1 VFSFV
6 NYPTYWVQHWTL
18 ATLTYQILITY
29 DANLFINSSAVH
41 RGNYFISSKR
51 RAQWL
56 KFSNYHLLKI
66 YEQESTISGG
76 IFDIDKKKALVEE
89 LETKA
94 AQNDFWNDT
103 TSAHKTLKE
112 IKDTKRVIEP
122 WEKAFREIEELQQFY
137 EMAKAEADQDSLVEL
152 GSHAE
157 TLEKEISH
165 IEFIRKL
172 SGEDDNEPAILTIHS
187 GAGGTESCDWT
198 EMLYRMYLRWIER
211 KGFSYTVLDLL
222 PGEEAGLKS
231 VTIEVQ
237 GEYAYGHLKAEC
249 GVHRLVRISPF
260 DSNARRHTSF
270 ASVYSYP
277 IVESADDFELD
288 EKEIRIDTYR
298 SSGAGGQHVNKTDSA
313 VRMTH
318 IPTNIVVA
326 CQNERSQMKNRSVAL
341 KLLKARVRQHYKEI
355 DERERQSKLAEKKKI
370 EWGSQIRSYVL
381 HPYNLVKDHRTEVET
396 SNTQAV
402 LDGDIDM
409 FIEAYLLN
417 FQ

>member
-1 VFSFV
+1 M
-6 NYPTYWVQHWTL
+6 YTM
-18 ATLTYQILITY
+18 A
-29 DANLFINSSAVH
+29 
-41 RGNYFISSKR
+41 
-51 RAQWL
+51 
-56 KFSNYHLLKI
+56 
-66 YEQESTISGG
+66 
-76 IFDIDKKKALVEE
+76 EE
-89 LETKA
+89 EDDEA
-94 AQNDFWNDT
+94 
-103 TSAHKTLKE
+103 TLKE
-112 IKDTKRVIEP
+112 LIS
-122 WEKAFREIEELQQFY
+122 Q
-137 EMAKAEADQDSLVEL
+137 L
-152 GSHAE
+152 GD
-157 TLEKEISH
+157 LEKSVDH

-172 SGEDDNEPAILTIHS
+172 SGEDDDAPAILTIHS

-198 EMLYRMYLRWIER
+198 DMLYRMYCRWIER
-211 KGFSYTVLDLL
+211 RNFTSNVLDYQ

-231 VTIEVQ
+231 VTLEVH
-237 GEYAYGHLKAEC
+237 GDYAYGHLRAES

-270 ASVYSYP
+270 SSVYSYP
-277 IVESADDFELD
+277 IAEEVDDYELD

-326 CQNERSQMKNRSVAL
+326 CQNERSQIKNRATAL
-341 KLLKARVRQHYKEI
+341 RLLKARVRQYYREQ
-355 DERERQSKLAEKKKI
+355 DEKERQSKLAEKKKI

-381 HPYNLVKDHRTEVET
+381 HPYNMVKDHRTDVET

-409 FIEAYLLN
+409 FIEAYLLA